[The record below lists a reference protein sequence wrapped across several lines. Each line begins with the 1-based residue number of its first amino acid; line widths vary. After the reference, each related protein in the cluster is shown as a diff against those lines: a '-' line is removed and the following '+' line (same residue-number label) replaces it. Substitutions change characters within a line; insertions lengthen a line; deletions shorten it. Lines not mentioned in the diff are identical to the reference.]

1 MTIKKV
7 LSEIKKGDYEYVDM
21 RFTDPRGKLQHVTVM
36 ASEVDEGFLKSGW
49 MFDGSSIA
57 GWKSINESDMKLMP
71 DLDSGYLDPFY
82 SEKTYCLHCNVV
94 EPESGKLYGRD
105 PRSTAVK
112 AEDYLQK
119 NEESEQKH
127 FWALRQN
134 FFFSMMLSFQTQ

>member
-21 RFTDPRGKLQHVTVM
+21 RFTDPRGKLQHVSVM

-71 DLDSGYLDPFY
+71 DLDLDTLIPSTQRKPIVFIVM
-82 SEKTYCLHCNVV
+82 SWNLRRE
-94 EPESGKLYGRD
+94 KLYGRD
-105 PRSTAVK
+105 PRSTAIK
-112 AEDYLQK
+112 AEEYLKKTKIGTKAFLDQ
-119 NEESEQKH
+119 
-127 FWALRQN
+127 R
-134 FFFSMMLSFQTQ
+134 LSFFCLMM

>member
-112 AEDYLQK
+112 AEEYLK
-119 NEESEQKH
+119 KTKIGTKAF
-127 FWALRQN
+127 FWTRSRILP
-134 FFFSMMLSFQTQ
+134 F